1 MVRVERV
8 PHRRTLEALRFVAGS
23 SRIARGAAGGGA
35 FAETGRAAVETQA
48 RHYLSL
54 VESIPGAELWWAL
67 DGVCVA
73 AALIVAHPG
82 RVGFLFVP
90 PAEAGGVDGRALSA
104 VVREA
109 TRRAL
114 AGGLH
119 FVQIAMTADGPASRQ
134 AAAEWGYSFVAELI
148 YMSLDL
154 DEHVPDQR
162 QAATSEPDPRKLGTF
177 PGLRGEDLG
186 PSLVSWRR
194 YGQFSEEELGELVLA
209 TYRDSRDCPP
219 LLGLRPGR
227 DVIASHRAGGTFH
240 PESWWIADV
249 AGRPAGCV
257 LVNDRP
263 ADAAAEVEYL
273 GVRPEY
279 RGKGLAGELLSRAVA
294 DAGNMGR
301 GRLIL
306 AVDSG
311 NAPARRLYE
320 RRGFRPTHR
329 RWIHAAIRGC

>member
-1 MVRVERV
+1 M
-8 PHRRTLEALRFVAGS
+8 LEALRFVAGS
-23 SRIARGAAGGGA
+23 SAVGRDGAGGAALA
-35 FAETGRAAVETQA
+35 QTGRAAVEAQA
-48 RHYLSL
+48 RHFLSL
-54 VESIPGAELWWAL
+54 AESIPGAELWWAM
-67 DGVCVA
+67 DHVCVA
-73 AALIVAHPG
+73 AALVVAHPG

-90 PAEAGGVDGRALSA
+90 PAESAGVNGPAMTT

-119 FVQIAMTADGPASRQ
+119 FVQIAMSVDGPASRQ
-134 AAAEWGYSFVAELI
+134 TAAEWGYSFVAELI
-148 YMSLDL
+148 YMSTDL
-154 DEHVPDQR
+154 DEYVPR
-162 QAATSEPDPRKLGTF
+162 GGELGAGKLGTD
-177 PGLRGEDLG
+177 PSSRGEDWGL
-186 PSLVSWRR
+186 SLVSWRR
-194 YGQFSEEELGELVLA
+194 YGQFAEDELGELILA

-249 AGRPAGCV
+249 AGQPAGCV

-263 ADAAAEVEYL
+263 LDGAAEVEYL

-279 RGKGLAGELLSRAVA
+279 RGKGLAVELLSRAVA
-294 DAGNMGR
+294 DTERMGR
-301 GRLIL
+301 GRLLL

-311 NAPARRLYE
+311 NAIARRLYE
-320 RRGFRPTHR
+320 RCGFVPTHR